1 VIISAEQIQKRYGKV
16 HVLQDLDL
24 QVPEGSA
31 FALVGTNGAGKTTTL
46 RMLVNIIQPD
56 SGVASIAGIPTQ
68 KLTYEHYQQIGY
80 VSEDQKLPDRLTI
93 EQYFDYLRVLYHNW
107 DRGLEKQLRKQLDLP
122 PKRQLSKLSHGM
134 RMKTVLIAALGFRP
148 RLLILDEPLSGLDS
162 LVRDEVIEGLLRQA
176 DESTILIS
184 SHELTEIETFTTHVA
199 YMDKAKIHFQE
210 SIESLKGR
218 FREISVTL
226 SAQKE
231 LPDPLPSSWLSADI
245 SGHSLQL
252 IESEFQDHD
261 SLYQKLVQHF
271 GPIQFDEE
279 AMTLRDIFKTLARN
293 ARLEAN
299 Q

>member
-1 VIISAEQIQKRYGKV
+1 
-16 HVLQDLDL
+16 
-24 QVPEGSA
+24 
-31 FALVGTNGAGKTTTL
+31 
-46 RMLVNIIQPD
+46 
-56 SGVASIAGIPTQ
+56 
-68 KLTYEHYQQIGY
+68 
-80 VSEDQKLPDRLTI
+80 
-93 EQYFDYLRVLYHNW
+93 
-107 DRGLEKQLRKQLDLP
+107 
-122 PKRQLSKLSHGM
+122 
-134 RMKTVLIAALGFRP
+134 MKTVLIAALGFRP

-184 SHELTEIETFTTHVA
+184 SHELTEIENFTTHVA
-199 YMDKAKIHFQE
+199 YMNKGTIHFQE
-210 SIESLKGR
+210 SIESLKAR

-231 LPDPLPSSWLSADI
+231 LPDPLPSSWLSPNI
-245 SGHSLQL
+245 SSHSLHL
-252 IESEFQDHD
+252 IESEFRDHD

-279 AMTLRDIFKTLARN
+279 AMTLREIFKSLTRN